1 MCAFNFFDSPTTM
14 KRFLSAFL
22 LTLLCATGVAQ
33 EKSNKDWLPT
43 GEWPFINKRFEV
55 ATVYSG
61 LFSVKKTVVPC
72 NIHIGNQAVWYVQND
87 TLMEANKGTVIRV
100 VFPDSTVYVPVGMHS
115 FGKIVREDSL
125 KGKLARII
133 QVVEVDQ
140 AEVDRDG
147 KNHQAFNSSL
157 LQGGGG
163 LSSLAARVA
172 DANAGIRQE
181 ELPIPTINRFYFL
194 YDGDLF
200 EATNQNILKHI
211 DQSRRREYRIFT
223 RSAEI
228 ISTNLSSMLKVW
240 ENFFVKYDK

>member
-1 MCAFNFFDSPTTM
+1 MRRMFAI
-14 KRFLSAFL
+14 L
-22 LTLLCATGVAQ
+22 LFVAGCVASSAQ
-33 EKSNKDWLPT
+33 EKANKNWVPT
-43 GEWPFINKRFEV
+43 GEWPFINRRFEP

-72 NIHIGNQAVWYVQND
+72 NIHIGNQALWYVQND
-87 TLMEANKGTVIRV
+87 TLMEANRGTVHRV
-100 VFPDSTVYVPVGMHS
+100 EFQDSTVYVPVGMHS

-125 KGKLARII
+125 RGQLCRII

-140 AEVDRDG
+140 AEVDREG
-147 KNHQAFNSSL
+147 KNNQAFNSSL
-157 LQGGGG
+157 LQGAGG
-163 LSSLAARVA
+163 LATLAARVA

-181 ELPIPTINRFYFL
+181 EQPIPTVNRFYFL
-194 YDGDLF
+194 YGGEVF
-200 EATNQNILKHI
+200 EATDRNILKRI
-211 DQSRRREYRIFT
+211 NQERRKEYRIFT